1 MQALVVI
8 LYMGL
13 REFHSEHSF
22 EDICISEDVERN
34 NAKIALLLL
43 LLNLLLQ
50 LGVVVD
56 SCWGWARLRRRMVT
70 LVQWKSNTV
79 QPVNNLELG
88 DVQVEEQRGEI
99 TEHVSTTPA
108 TEKVRTM
115 SYNWTIFINK
125 YQII

>member
-1 MQALVVI
+1 MQALIVA
-8 LYMGL
+8 LYIGVG
-13 REFHSEHSF
+13 EFLSEQGF
-22 EDICISEDVERN
+22 TDICLPEDVRKN

-70 LVQWKSNTV
+70 LMPWKSNTV

-88 DVQVEEQRGEI
+88 NVQVEGQSEE
-99 TEHVSTTPA
+99 TPV
-108 TEKVRTM
+108 TEKVQ
-115 SYNWTIFINK
+115 K
-125 YQII
+125 YCDIHHQK

>member
-56 SCWGWARLRRRMVT
+56 SCWGWARFRRRMVT
-70 LVQWKSNTV
+70 LLPWKSNSV

-88 DVQVEEQRGEI
+88 NVQENS
-99 TEHVSTTPA
+99 EHVCSLVPA
-108 TEKVRTM
+108 IEKVHTV
-115 SYNWTIFINK
+115 F
-125 YQII
+125 